1 MLKYTLGRIGRAC
14 ITIFLVLSIVFLLM
28 RLMPVE
34 TFFEGRSDT
43 MSDTVKENILRQLG
57 LLDPWYIELPR
68 FWTKLLLHGDMGESI
83 VMRVGV
89 PVGKVIWPKAKV
101 SFEAVLTERRPIM
114 RSVSSRRFLSE
125 SRNLKRRY
133 LRRAESVVFSVML
146 RMPKMPVARRSSVRK
161 AKPLEIA
168 SMTRYSR

>member
-57 LLDPWYIELPR
+57 LLDPWYI
-68 FWTKLLLHGDMGESI
+68 
-83 VMRVGV
+83 
-89 PVGKVIWPKAKV
+89 
-101 SFEAVLTERRPIM
+101 
-114 RSVSSRRFLSE
+114 
-125 SRNLKRRY
+125 
-133 LRRAESVVFSVML
+133 
-146 RMPKMPVARRSSVRK
+146 
-161 AKPLEIA
+161 
-168 SMTRYSR
+168 